1 VPEVS
6 ARERIVV
13 TGVGVVSPVGSQP
26 DFWRRL
32 CAGESG
38 IAPVD
43 DREGAEDAAN
53 TRAVPRPD
61 TRAASRLDTR
71 AASRLEARAREWNAR
86 DHIRPAVLR
95 RMDRCSQMVVTA
107 CRMALADAALEL
119 TDAEAEAAGVV
130 VGTAFG
136 NLSES
141 EEFLRGL
148 FAKGPGLVNPLT
160 FPNLVLNAPT
170 GYVAIDLG
178 IRGPNLTAV
187 RGEASGEAALALA
200 YDTLVTG
207 QADVLLAGGGD
218 ELAPVLR
225 QIYIDLGLLS
235 PNDGGQEWSSPF
247 DRRRNGFV
255 MGEGAAMLVLETA
268 RHAEARGAR
277 VLAELAGWVSES
289 LDASPH
295 DWPTDAVAAHAGGTA
310 RGLAALGFPGA
321 GTDGGAILAM
331 SCASSMRALDRVEA
345 IRLATILGDA
355 RARTLVTSLKGAIG
369 EFGAAGAL
377 GAAAAVLALAHGDV
391 PRLGALG
398 APDAECT
405 LRLADRTVASPRDGF
420 AAAIVSAT
428 PRGGGTITL
437 LFRRA

>member
-1 VPEVS
+1 M
-6 ARERIVV
+6 REKVVV
-13 TGVGVVSPVGSQP
+13 TGLGVVSPLGSLP
-26 DFWRRL
+26 AFWERL
-32 CAGESG
+32 CAGETG
-38 IAPVD
+38 IAPV
-43 DREGAEDAAN
+43 ADAAG
-53 TRAVPRPD
+53 APRM
-61 TRAASRLDTR
+61 
-71 AASRLEARAREWNAR
+71 EARARDWNAR
-86 DHIRPAVLR
+86 DHVRPTLLR
-95 RMDRCSQMVVTA
+95 RMDRCSQMIVTA
-107 CRMALADAALEL
+107 CRMALADAQLEL
-119 TDAEAEAAGVV
+119 AGAEAEAAGVV

-141 EEFLRGL
+141 EDFLRGL

-160 FPNLVLNAPT
+160 FPNLVLNAPS

-225 QIYIDLGLLS
+225 QIYVDLALLS
-235 PNDGGQEWSSPF
+235 PDDGGQEWSSPF

-268 RHAEARGAR
+268 SHAAARGAR

-295 DWPTDAVAAHAGGTA
+295 DWPTDAAAARGDRTA
-310 RGLAALGFPGA
+310 RGLAALGFAGAPHPG
-321 GTDGGAILAM
+321 DGAILAV
-331 SCASSMRALDRVEA
+331 SCASSMRTLDRVEA

-355 RARTLVTSLKGAIG
+355 RTRTLVTSIKGAVG

-398 APDAECT
+398 APDPDCRV
-405 LRLADRTVASPRDGF
+405 RLADRTVAAPREGF
-420 AAAIVSAT
+420 QEALVSAT
-428 PRGGGTITL
+428 PRGGGTVTL
-437 LFRRA
+437 LFRHA

>member
-1 VPEVS
+1 
-6 ARERIVV
+6 
-13 TGVGVVSPVGSQP
+13 
-26 DFWRRL
+26 
-32 CAGESG
+32 
-38 IAPVD
+38 
-43 DREGAEDAAN
+43 
-53 TRAVPRPD
+53 
-61 TRAASRLDTR
+61 
-71 AASRLEARAREWNAR
+71 
-86 DHIRPAVLR
+86 
-95 RMDRCSQMVVTA
+95 MDRCSQMIVTA

-119 TDAEAEAAGVV
+119 TDADAEAAGVV

-141 EEFLRGL
+141 EQFLRGL
-148 FAKGPGLVNPLT
+148 FAKGPGLANPLT

-225 QIYIDLGLLS
+225 QIYADLGLLS
-235 PNDGGQEWSSPF
+235 PDDGGQEWSSPF

-268 RHAEARGAR
+268 HHAEARGAR

-310 RGLAALGFPGA
+310 RDLAALGFPGPGA
-321 GTDGGAILAM
+321 GGAILAV
-331 SCASSMRALDRVEA
+331 SCASSMRTLDRVEA
-345 IRLATILGDA
+345 IRRATILGDA
-355 RARTLVTSLKGAIG
+355 RTRTLVTSLKGAIG

-398 APDAECT
+398 APDPDCTLGAPDSEYT
-405 LRLADRTVASPRDGF
+405 LRLADRTVSAPRDGF
-420 AAAIVSAT
+420 AEAIVSAT
-428 PRGGGTITL
+428 PRGGGTLTL

>member
-1 VPEVS
+1 V
-6 ARERIVV
+6 REKVVV
-13 TGVGVVSPVGSQP
+13 TGIGVVSPLGSLP
-26 DFWRRL
+26 AFWKRL
-32 CAGESG
+32 CAGETG
-38 IAPVD
+38 IAPV
-43 DREGAEDAAN
+43 ADAAG
-53 TRAVPRPD
+53 AP
-61 TRAASRLDTR
+61 RLDQR
-71 AASRLEARAREWNAR
+71 GAPRLEARARDWNAR
-86 DHIRPAVLR
+86 DHVRPTLLR
-95 RMDRCSQMVVTA
+95 RMDRCSQMIVTA
-107 CRMALADAALEL
+107 CRMALVDAQLEL
-119 TDAEAEAAGVV
+119 AGAEAEAAGVV

-141 EEFLRGL
+141 EDFLRGL

-160 FPNLVLNAPT
+160 FPNLVLNAPS

-200 YDTLVTG
+200 YDILLTR

-225 QIYIDLGLLS
+225 QIYVDLELLS
-235 PNDGGQEWSSPF
+235 PNDGGEEWSSPF

-268 RHAEARGAR
+268 SHAAARGAR

-295 DWPTDAVAAHAGGTA
+295 DWPTDAVAAHGGGTA
-310 RGLAALGFPGA
+310 RDLAALGFSGAEAHPG
-321 GTDGGAILAM
+321 DGAILAI
-331 SCASSMRALDRVEA
+331 SCASSMRTLDRVEA
-345 IRLATILGDA
+345 IRLATILGDVS
-355 RARTLVTSLKGAIG
+355 ARTLVTSIKGAIG

-398 APDAECT
+398 APDPDCRV
-405 LRLADRTVASPRDGF
+405 RLADRTVAAPRDGF
-420 AAAIVSAT
+420 REAIVSAT
-428 PRGGGTITL
+428 PRGGGTVTL